1 MEQAERSPSSPS
13 AAEAKAIAMLRSKQ
27 RLKALNESPPPKTE
41 DVHSSQY
48 DPRRITGHDSLSPT
62 SQPRDKASTS
72 PKSNAILPQ
81 ATSSATVK
89 APTTTRKPSQKAES
103 DRGIQRVL
111 EVAAANEAAVKRLV
125 GMMDD
130 FDRRLRVL
138 ERQSPQTESQ
148 VYESILNGR
157 YRLPGNC

>member
-1 MEQAERSPSSPS
+1 M
-13 AAEAKAIAMLRSKQ
+13 
-27 RLKALNESPPPKTE
+27 
-41 DVHSSQY
+41 V
-48 DPRRITGHDSLSPT
+48 
-62 SQPRDKASTS
+62 AS
-72 PKSNAILPQ
+72 N
-81 ATSSATVK
+81 
-89 APTTTRKPSQKAES
+89 TTCDCQLTPHRS